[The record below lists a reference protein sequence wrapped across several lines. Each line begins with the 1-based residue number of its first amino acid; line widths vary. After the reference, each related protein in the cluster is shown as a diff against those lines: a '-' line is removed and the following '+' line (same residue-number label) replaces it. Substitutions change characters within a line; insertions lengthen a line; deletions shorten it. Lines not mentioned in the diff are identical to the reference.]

1 MLESIC
7 NMGVELTGSEADYEV
22 VRLANGDWEAAQ
34 YRIGTR
40 FERTDF
46 ACSDRGI
53 IVIDGD
59 GDKIYIPAG
68 EYQCFREVD
77 S

>member
-1 MLESIC
+1 MLKSIC
-7 NMGVELTGSEADYEV
+7 NMGVDKTQSNADYEV
-22 VRLANGDWEAAQ
+22 FRMANGNWAEAQ
-34 YRIGTR
+34 YRIGAK

-59 GDKIYIPAG
+59 GDKIYVPAG
-68 EYQCFREVD
+68 EYQCFREVE
-77 S
+77 